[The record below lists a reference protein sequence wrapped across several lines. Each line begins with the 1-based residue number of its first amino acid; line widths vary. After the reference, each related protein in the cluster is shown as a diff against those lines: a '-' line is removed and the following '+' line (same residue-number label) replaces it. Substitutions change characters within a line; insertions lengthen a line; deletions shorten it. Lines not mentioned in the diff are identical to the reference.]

1 MPTLRKE
8 RKRQKGKNKRKGKKK
23 KKGIPPGRDIHSF
36 SDPATLQLFPFHF
49 GI

>member
-8 RKRQKGKNKRKGKKK
+8 RKRQKGKNKRKGKK